1 MDSLRKTQKKY
12 CSTAIITAILLA
24 FFFII
29 IGQKPVGK
37 GLILGTIFSIIN
49 FILMG
54 ETLPMRIG
62 KTKKKTFFI
71 SLGSIFFRY
80 VILAIPLVTAIK
92 LSQFDF
98 ISVVAGIFSI
108 QVVLIVEHLFNLISI
123 AHKKQI

>member
-1 MDSLRKTQKKY
+1 MESLRKTQKKY
-12 CSTAIITAILLA
+12 CSTAIITAIFLA

-108 QVVLIVEHLFNLISI
+108 QVVLIVEQLFNLKSI

>member
-1 MDSLRKTQKKY
+1 MESLRKTQKKY
-12 CSTAIITAILLA
+12 CSTAIITAIFLA

-108 QVVLIVEHLFNLISI
+108 QVVLIVEQLFNLISI